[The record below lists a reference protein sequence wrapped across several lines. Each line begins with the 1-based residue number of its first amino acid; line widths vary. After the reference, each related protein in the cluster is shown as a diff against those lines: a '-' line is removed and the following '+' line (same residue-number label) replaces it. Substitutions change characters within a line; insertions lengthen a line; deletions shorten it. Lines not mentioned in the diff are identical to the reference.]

1 MDRKTLTNADIEELI
16 AATDQWGAAEFAAAA
31 DYATDEVGATVQ
43 PMAAEGSLARAISG
57 DPLKPADIAVVEFAL
72 NRDLGW
78 T

>member
-43 PMAAEGSLARAISG
+43 LMAVEGSLARAIAG